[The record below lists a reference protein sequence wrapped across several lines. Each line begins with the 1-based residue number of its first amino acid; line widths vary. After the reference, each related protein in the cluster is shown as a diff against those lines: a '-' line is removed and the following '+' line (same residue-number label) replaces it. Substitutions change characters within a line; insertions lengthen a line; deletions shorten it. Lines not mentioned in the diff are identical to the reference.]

1 MSNWELPPKGGHMES
16 PNGLYLQTMNMTQIN
31 ERLKT
36 NDLIFIPVGSTE
48 CHGAGQPLGED
59 TFLVTRMLEQV
70 AMKMGCT
77 IAHPIWYSSHPH
89 NHLGHAGNHCGSR
102 GCPAGEHEG
111 HHHGSLEHGLP
122 QADLCQRSWSGR
134 GSAPGDPAM
143 GRKNTSFRQY

>member
-1 MSNWELPPKGGHMES
+1 MSNWELPPKGGHLES

-59 TFLVTRMLEQV
+59 TFLVTRALEQV

-77 IAHPIWYSSHPH
+77 IAHPIWYSSHP
-89 NHLGHAGNHCGSR
+89 
-102 GCPAGEHEG
+102 
-111 HHHGSLEHGLP
+111 
-122 QADLCQRSWSGR
+122 QD
-134 GSAPGDPAM
+134 
-143 GRKNTSFRQY
+143 RKSVV